1 MDVRILTSRKNSCQK
16 LIKGS
21 KSLIVQKT
29 DSMNTENYNL
39 LYPKTVDWET
49 FAQQKPDVPFAD
61 NVIDFLNALS
71 GALLK
76 DRESRQYPDV
86 VTFAFFCRKG
96 KVLRLK
102 EEYVGDDVLRM
113 GRGLLFHI
121 APSNVPINFGYSLVS
136 GLLAGN
142 NNIVRVSSK
151 QFPQVDLIIKHLH
164 VLLASGEYNE
174 VANRIALVRYD
185 RTSDA
190 NAMFSAM
197 CNVRVIWGG
206 DATIATLRQ
215 NAIPPRSFEVCFAD
229 RYSIAA
235 INPDAIMEA
244 SDAEVKKL
252 AEAFYNDTYL
262 FDQNACSAPH
272 TIFWVENCSNCSKA
286 QEAKERFWKAVHE
299 HTVAKYQ
306 LQAVMSVDKLTAFY
320 RQAVCMDVCK
330 EDMPDNVVV
339 RTELKELPKNIED
352 FRCACGYFS
361 EYTIE
366 SFDEI
371 APIVNVKYQSLAY
384 YGFSKNE
391 LRDFVI
397 RNRFL
402 GLDRIVPIGET
413 TAFSLTW
420 DGYNLI
426 DTFTRRPSII
436 G

>member
-1 MDVRILTSRKNSCQK
+1 M
-16 LIKGS
+16 
-21 KSLIVQKT
+21 T
-29 DSMNTENYNL
+29 DNYTL
-39 LYPKTVDWET
+39 LYP
-49 FAQQKPDVPFAD
+49 AQVEWDKFVEQKPDVPFAD
-61 NVIDFLNALS
+61 NVIEFLNALS

-76 DRESRQYPDV
+76 DRESRLYPDAI
-86 VTFAFFCRKG
+86 TFAFFCRKANLQ
-96 KVLRLK
+96 KLK
-102 EEYVGDDVLRM
+102 EEYVSDGILRM

-142 NNIVRVSSK
+142 ANVVRVSSK
-151 QFPQVDLIIKHLH
+151 QFAQVDLIIKHLH
-164 VLLASGEYNE
+164 ALLAFGEYNE

-190 NAMFSAM
+190 NEMFSAM

-215 NAIPPRSFEVCFAD
+215 NAILPRAFDVCFAD

-235 INPDAIMEA
+235 INPESIMEA
-244 SDAEVKKL
+244 SDAEMKKL

-272 TIFWVENCSNCSKA
+272 TIFWLQSDKLED
-286 QEAKERFWKAVHE
+286 AKNRFWNAVHE
-299 HTVAKYQ
+299 HVAAKYQ

-320 RQAVCMDVCK
+320 RQAACMDVRKK
-330 EDMPDNVVV
+330 EMPDNVVV

-361 EYTIE
+361 EKTI
-366 SFDEI
+366 SSLDEI
-371 APIVNVKYQSLAY
+371 APIVSIKYQSLGY
-384 YGFSKNE
+384 YGFGKEE

-397 RNRFL
+397 RNRFQ

-413 TAFSLTW
+413 TAFALTW

-426 DTFTRRPSII
+426 DTFTRRPSIL
-436 G
+436 